1 MILERNETPE
11 ELAFCTNFSANT
23 GSRMKSTKSTAFSRI
38 LSGNAKTGDRTGSD
52 FVTFPIRHWNMRQIS
67 CVQPMNCMRNWRT
80 AMFPIML
87 RWRT

>member
-11 ELAFCTNFSANT
+11 ELAFALTFPQIREAHEIY
-23 GSRMKSTKSTAFSRI
+23 KSTAFSRI